1 MRFALLDRI
10 VELKPGEQLRA
21 IKAVSASEEYLADHF
36 PTFAVLPGVF
46 MLEAMVEAAAWLV
59 RATQDFAPSLV
70 LLREAKNITYK
81 SFVRPGDVL
90 DVTVQCRRLA
100 RDESEFSGVGVCRE
114 REVVKGRFSLM
125 HRRLSDRNPTLARI
139 DVELIRG
146 LRARYAAL
154 RDNAENVGPTAAV
167 EAKA

>member
-1 MRFALLDRI
+1 MRFALVDRI
-10 VELKPGEQLRA
+10 VELTPGEQLRA

-90 DVTVQCRRLA
+90 DVTVRCRRLT
-100 RDESEFSGVGVCRE
+100 RDESEFSGVGVCQQ

-125 HRRLSDRNPTLARI
+125 HGRLSDRHPMLARI
-139 DVELIRG
+139 DEDLIRG

-154 RDNAENVGPTAAV
+154 RDLTEGVGPRAAR
-167 EAKA
+167 ETKA